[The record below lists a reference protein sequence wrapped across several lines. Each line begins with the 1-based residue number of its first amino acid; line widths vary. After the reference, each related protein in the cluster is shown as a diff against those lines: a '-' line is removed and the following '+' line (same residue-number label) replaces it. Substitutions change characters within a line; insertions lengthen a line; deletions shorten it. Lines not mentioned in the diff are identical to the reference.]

1 VKYRYLK
8 VVLWGGTSTL
18 RWALRRGLGLRAFA
32 LLETTGRRSGR
43 PRQTPI
49 GHGLVADTFWLIA
62 AHGRQHTADD
72 PDRPRLRRTRHRRG
86 AGKFHAG

>member
-8 VVLWGGTSTL
+8 VVLWGGNRML
-18 RWALRRGLGLRAFA
+18 RWALRRGLGPRAFA

-49 GHGLVADTFWLIA
+49 GNGLVADTFWLIA
-62 AHGRQHTADD
+62 AHGR
-72 PDRPRLRRTRHRRG
+72 
-86 AGKFHAG
+86 